1 MRAVV
6 QRVSSAAV
14 AVIERETAVARASI
28 DRGLL
33 VLLGIERGDAREDVR
48 YIASKIRGLRLFE
61 DPADASRHLSLSV
74 IDVGGAVLVVSQFTL
89 LGDCRKGLRPS
100 FDASEPPEQ
109 ARGLYESV
117 LAELRTGYVKVR
129 SGEFRATMRVSL
141 VNEGPVTVLLDSR
154 RRF

>member
-14 AVIERETAVARASI
+14 AVVDRETARGIATI
-28 DRGLL
+28 GQGLL
-33 VLLGIERGDAREDVR
+33 VFVGIEGADNREDVR
-48 YIASKIRGLRLFE
+48 YIASKVRGLRIFE
-61 DPADASRHLSLSV
+61 DPADTSRHLNLSV
-74 IDVGGAVLVVSQFTL
+74 IDISGAVLVVSQFTL

-100 FDASEPPEQ
+100 FDASERPER
-109 ARGLYESV
+109 ARTLYEEV
-117 LAELRTGYVKVR
+117 VAELRMGQLEVHC
-129 SGEFRATMRVSL
+129 GEFRANMRVSL